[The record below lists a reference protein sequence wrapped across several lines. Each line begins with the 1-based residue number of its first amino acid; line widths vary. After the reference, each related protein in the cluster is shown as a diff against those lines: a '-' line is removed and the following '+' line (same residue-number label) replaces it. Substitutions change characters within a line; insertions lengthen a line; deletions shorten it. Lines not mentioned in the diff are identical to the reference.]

1 MKLLAFFNIKGGVG
15 KTTSAIN
22 VAYNLAALHNKKVLL
37 IDVDPQGNASFFFG
51 CEQNEYI
58 LEDLLRGFKVKPDK
72 NKEHITAK
80 KVIVKTKYNNLDFI
94 PTRNSLWTFEK
105 ELLLSDGKQ
114 QFKLRDALRPVAD
127 DYDFIIIDCTNVVGS
142 LINLNVFA
150 IADYVFVPMKDEAWA
165 IQGLELTKQVLN
177 EMYDYNT
184 KLKLGGCFYCG
195 WENRK
200 VSLTSF
206 MHTENQKDNKLIKV
220 KIRKNKSIPEMSYVR
235 EPLLIYDKKG
245 KATQDYI
252 DLTNEI
258 LKIVTG

>member
-1 MKLLAFFNIKGGVG
+1 MKTLAFFNVKGGVG

-22 VAYNLAALHNKKVLL
+22 VAYNLTALYKKKVLL

-51 CEQNEYI
+51 CEKNDYI

-80 KVIVKTKYNNLDFI
+80 KVIVKTKYENLDFI
-94 PTRNSLWTFEK
+94 PTRNSLWAFEK
-105 ELLLSDGKQ
+105 ELLLSKDKQ
-114 QFKLRDALRPVAD
+114 QFKLRDALKQVSS
-127 DYDFIIIDCTNVVGS
+127 DYDYIIVDCTNVVGS
-142 LINLNVFA
+142 LINLNVFT

-165 IQGLELTKQVLN
+165 IQGLELTKQVLD
-177 EMYDYNT
+177 EMYNYNT

-200 VSLTSF
+200 ISLISF
-206 MHTENQKDNKLIKV
+206 SHTENKKDNNLISV

-252 DLTNEI
+252 DLTKEI
-258 LKIVTG
+258 IKIVGG